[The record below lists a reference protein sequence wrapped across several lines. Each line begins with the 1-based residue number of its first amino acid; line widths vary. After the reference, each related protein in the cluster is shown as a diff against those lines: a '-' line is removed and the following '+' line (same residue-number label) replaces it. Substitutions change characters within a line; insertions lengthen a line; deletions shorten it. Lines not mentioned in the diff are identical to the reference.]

1 MRHLNNAIL
10 NMKVGLVIFRL
21 DVMEAIIELQHHYNG
36 IYKYYFNDSI
46 KDEYAKLTCCF
57 MDG

>member
-1 MRHLNNAIL
+1 
-10 NMKVGLVIFRL
+10 MKVGLVIFRL